1 MPGCRIYDLRKVL
14 VKEVMNSSTKK
25 VKNYRLVISTLAMII
40 GTFIYCFGIVFVLDM
55 VEFYAGGVTGI
66 AQIFANIFKMP
77 YLKSIIIG
85 AVNLPLFILGWKG
98 VSKRFAVLS
107 LGSIIL
113 QMGLTALFDY
123 MRHTLGVNPFSDLA
137 TVYLGE
143 VSNPLVFAL
152 FGGALTGLGCGIPLR
167 FGSSTGG
174 MDIVSQKFAL
184 ASKIPFP
191 IISGTID
198 AIIII
203 TGAVVAK
210 DISVAVYTIIRLV
223 IHVIVL
229 DKVHTIYKYQKISIV
244 TTKKDEMREAL
255 VQHFAHGVTIY
266 QAQGAYS
273 LTERWVFE
281 SVVLTYEIE
290 EYRKIIRK
298 IDKDAFMSFTSIK
311 GIDGKYNKKVI
322 E

>member
-1 MPGCRIYDLRKVL
+1 MNNKTLRL
-14 VKEVMNSSTKK
+14 I
-25 VKNYRLVISTLAMII
+25 ISTIAMIV
-40 GTFIYCFGIVFVLDM
+40 GTTIYCFGIVFVLDM

-66 AQIFANIFKMP
+66 AQIFANVFKMP

-85 AVNLPLFILGWKG
+85 AVNLPLFIMGWKG

-107 LGSIIL
+107 LASILL
-113 QMGLTALFDY
+113 QMALTALFDY
-123 MRHTLGVNPFSDLA
+123 MRHTLGINPFNDLA
-137 TVYLGE
+137 TWYEGT

-184 ASKIPFP
+184 SSKIPFP
-191 IISGTID
+191 LISGGID
-198 AIIII
+198 AAIIIV
-203 TGAVVAK
+203 GALIAK
-210 DISVAVYTIIRLV
+210 DVSVAVYTIIRLV

-229 DKVHTIYKYQKISIV
+229 DKVHTIYNYQKISIV
-244 TTKKDEMREAL
+244 TSMRDEMREAL
-255 VQHFAHGVTIY
+255 VKHFAHGITIY
-266 QAQGAYS
+266 DAQGGYS
-273 LTERWVFE
+273 LTPKYVFE
-281 SVVLTYEIE
+281 SVVFTYEIE
-290 EYRKIIRK
+290 EYKKIIRNT
-298 IDKDAFMSFTSIK
+298 DKDAFMSFTSIK

>member
-1 MPGCRIYDLRKVL
+1 MNNKTLRL
-14 VKEVMNSSTKK
+14 I
-25 VKNYRLVISTLAMII
+25 ISTIAMIV
-40 GTFIYCFGIVFVLDM
+40 GTTIYCFGIVFVLDM

-66 AQIFANIFKMP
+66 AQIFANVFKMP

-85 AVNLPLFILGWKG
+85 AVNLPLFIMGWKG

-107 LGSIIL
+107 LGSILL
-113 QMGLTALFDY
+113 QMALTALFDY
-123 MRHTLGVNPFSDLA
+123 MRHTLGINPFNDLA
-137 TVYLGE
+137 TWYEGT

-184 ASKIPFP
+184 SSKIPFP
-191 IISGTID
+191 LISGGID
-198 AIIII
+198 AAIIIV
-203 TGAVVAK
+203 GALIAK
-210 DISVAVYTIIRLV
+210 DVSVAVYTIIRLV

-229 DKVHTIYKYQKISIV
+229 DKVHTIYNYQKISIV
-244 TTKKDEMREAL
+244 TSMRDEMREAL
-255 VQHFAHGVTIY
+255 VKHFAHGITIY
-266 QAQGAYS
+266 DAQGGYS
-273 LTERWVFE
+273 LTPKYVFE
-281 SVVLTYEIE
+281 SVVFTYEIE
-290 EYRKIIRK
+290 EYKKIIRNT
-298 IDKDAFMSFTSIK
+298 DKDAFMSFTSIK

>member
-1 MPGCRIYDLRKVL
+1 MNNKTLRL
-14 VKEVMNSSTKK
+14 I
-25 VKNYRLVISTLAMII
+25 ISTLGMIV
-40 GTFIYCFGIVFVLDM
+40 GTAIYCFGIVFVLDM

-66 AQIFANIFKMP
+66 AQIFANVFKMP

-85 AVNLPLFILGWKG
+85 AVNLPLFIMGWKG

-107 LGSIIL
+107 LGSILL
-113 QMGLTALFDY
+113 QMALTALFDY
-123 MRHTLGVNPFSDLA
+123 MRHTLGINPFNDLA
-137 TVYLGE
+137 TWYEGT

-184 ASKIPFP
+184 SSKIPFP
-191 IISGTID
+191 LISGGID
-198 AIIII
+198 AAIIIV
-203 TGAVVAK
+203 GALIAK
-210 DISVAVYTIIRLV
+210 DVSVAVYTIIRLV

-229 DKVHTIYKYQKISIV
+229 DKVHTIYNYQKISIV
-244 TTKKDEMREAL
+244 TSMRDEMREAL
-255 VQHFAHGVTIY
+255 VKHFAHGITIY
-266 QAQGAYS
+266 DAQGGYS
-273 LTERWVFE
+273 LTPKYVFE
-281 SVVLTYEIE
+281 SVVFTYEIE
-290 EYRKIIRK
+290 EYKKIIRNA
-298 IDKDAFMSFTSIK
+298 DKDAFMSFTSIK

>member
-1 MPGCRIYDLRKVL
+1 MNNKTLRL
-14 VKEVMNSSTKK
+14 I
-25 VKNYRLVISTLAMII
+25 ISTIAMIV
-40 GTFIYCFGIVFVLDM
+40 GTTIYCFGIVFVLDM

-66 AQIFANIFKMP
+66 AQIFANVFKMP

-85 AVNLPLFILGWKG
+85 VVNLPLFIMGWKG

-107 LGSIIL
+107 LGSILL
-113 QMGLTALFDY
+113 QMALTALFDY
-123 MRHTLGVNPFSDLA
+123 MRHTLGINPFNDLA
-137 TVYLGE
+137 TWYEGT

-184 ASKIPFP
+184 SSKIPFP
-191 IISGTID
+191 LISGGID
-198 AIIII
+198 AAIIIV
-203 TGAVVAK
+203 GALIAK
-210 DISVAVYTIIRLV
+210 DVSVAVYTIIRLV

-229 DKVHTIYKYQKISIV
+229 DKVHTIYNYQKISIV
-244 TTKKDEMREAL
+244 TSMRDEMREAL
-255 VQHFAHGVTIY
+255 VKHFAHGITIY
-266 QAQGAYS
+266 DAQGGYS
-273 LTERWVFE
+273 LTPKYVFE
-281 SVVLTYEIE
+281 SVVFTYEIE
-290 EYRKIIRK
+290 EYKKIIRNT
-298 IDKDAFMSFTSIK
+298 DKDAFMSFTSIK

>member
-1 MPGCRIYDLRKVL
+1 MNNKTLRL
-14 VKEVMNSSTKK
+14 I
-25 VKNYRLVISTLAMII
+25 ISTIAMIV
-40 GTFIYCFGIVFVLDM
+40 GTAIYCFGIVFVLDM

-66 AQIFANIFKMP
+66 AQIFANVFKMP

-85 AVNLPLFILGWKG
+85 AVNLPLFIMGWKG

-107 LGSIIL
+107 LGSILL
-113 QMGLTALFDY
+113 QMALTALFDY
-123 MRHTLGVNPFSDLA
+123 MRHTLGINPFNDLA
-137 TVYLGE
+137 TWYEGT

-184 ASKIPFP
+184 SSKIPFP
-191 IISGTID
+191 LISGGID
-198 AIIII
+198 AAIIIV
-203 TGAVVAK
+203 GALIAK
-210 DISVAVYTIIRLV
+210 DVSVAVYTIIRLV

-229 DKVHTIYKYQKISIV
+229 DKVHTIYNYQKISIV
-244 TTKKDEMREAL
+244 TSMRDEMREAL
-255 VQHFAHGVTIY
+255 VKHFAHGITIY
-266 QAQGAYS
+266 DAQGGYS
-273 LTERWVFE
+273 LTPKYVFE
-281 SVVLTYEIE
+281 SVVFTYEIE
-290 EYRKIIRK
+290 EYKKIIRNA
-298 IDKDAFMSFTSIK
+298 DKDAFMSFTSIK